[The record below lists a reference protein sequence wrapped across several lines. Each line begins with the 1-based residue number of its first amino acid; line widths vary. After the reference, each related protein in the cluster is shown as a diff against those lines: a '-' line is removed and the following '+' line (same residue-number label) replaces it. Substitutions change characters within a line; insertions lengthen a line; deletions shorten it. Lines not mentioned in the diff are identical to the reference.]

1 MSDVKWLAVYLIPL
15 YSDVNK
21 NNTNNVN
28 LNNYI
33 SKCYESFELT
43 MEYIIMLDRV
53 SIA

>member
-33 SKCYESFELT
+33 SK
-43 MEYIIMLDRV
+43 YIIMLDRV